1 MATHSSTLAWEVPWR
16 EEPGRLQS
24 MGSQRLGHDWATS
37 LSLSPLMNTVA
48 KILNK
53 ILANQIQQHI
63 KRMIHLDQAEFIPGI
78 QGFFNICKS
87 IYVIYH
93 INKLKNKNRMIGVSL
108 VVQWLRI
115 CFAMQG
121 TPVRALVQEDPA
133 CRNYWSSCTIQPMLH
148 DWSLCNEKP
157 TQHNREQPPLSPTRE
172 SSCTAMK
179 T

>member
-1 MATHSSTLAWEVPWR
+1 
-16 EEPGRLQS
+16 
-24 MGSQRLGHDWATS
+24 
-37 LSLSPLMNTVA
+37 MNTDA

-93 INKLKNKNRMIGVSL
+93 INKLKNKNCMIEVSL

-133 CRNYWSSCTIQPMLH
+133 CRKYRSSCTIQPMPH
-148 DWSLCNEKP
+148 DGSHCNEKP